1 MLVGATILTQRINIL
16 GLYWIVL
23 WNASLLVA
31 VVLAISEEL
40 WGNTRAGRVIP
51 PREESEGDQE
61 PQSGE
66 QQEAEASETTP
77 LLEQRASPT
86 TGSSPVPHE
95 KTQDFWWIFQFII
108 SMTAPVL
115 NLATI
120 YSTWMGAMPQTIP
133 DGGWVGIGM

>member
-40 WGNTRAGRVIP
+40 WGNTSAGRVIP

-66 QQEAEASETTP
+66 QQEAEASGRHHLVLPDRPYVDSICTYLVTVIP
-77 LLEQRASPT
+77 YP
-86 TGSSPVPHE
+86 SPVGPLR
-95 KTQDFWWIFQFII
+95 
-108 SMTAPVL
+108 A
-115 NLATI
+115 
-120 YSTWMGAMPQTIP
+120 
-133 DGGWVGIGM
+133 